1 MPGLHA
7 LAAIALDPHSMY
19 LHALQCD
26 YRWRLRN
33 MTCFVCVPTQTP
45 PASSLHLHSL
55 HGTTVVLLAQ
65 FTCAVI
71 DAGGAYPDRGAARP
85 AGNGRAAWT
94 KWPSRRAAPTPLT
107 SPFAQID
114 EVRA

>member
-7 LAAIALDPHSMY
+7 FAAIALDLHSAMY

-26 YRWRLRN
+26 YRWPLRN
-33 MTCFVCVPTQTP
+33 MTCFVCGLTQLL
-45 PASSLHLHSL
+45 LHLHSL
-55 HGTTVVLLAQ
+55 HGVTVVLLTQ
-65 FTCAVI
+65 LTCAVI
-71 DAGGAYPDRGAARP
+71 DAGGATPDRGAARP
-85 AGNGRAAWT
+85 AGNGRTAWT

-107 SPFAQID
+107 SPFAEIG